1 MQSINVNMQNIDTTL
16 FSFHPDNSKWW
27 CNGAILNIL
36 LPVFLKYAT
45 WIITDNVSNTGINA
59 ITKSNIGIFKYNA
72 IADITPPKQ

>member
-1 MQSINVNMQNIDTTL
+1 MHNTKVIAPNTITTL

-72 IADITPPKQ
+72 IADITPPK